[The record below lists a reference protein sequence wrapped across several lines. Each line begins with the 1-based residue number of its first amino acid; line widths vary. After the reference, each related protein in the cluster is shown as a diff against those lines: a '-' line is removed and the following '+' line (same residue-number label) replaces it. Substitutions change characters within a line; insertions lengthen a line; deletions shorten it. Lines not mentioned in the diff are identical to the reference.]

1 MLSYK
6 VLRFVT
12 WLMTFSLGY
21 LIGELLIKKYSN
33 ENDKKFLKYAR
44 VVLGVLSF
52 GTFIWLLLNKELFH
66 WNFDIATG
74 EPVDHYSTY
83 GKCIIYAV
91 IALISNVISYIVA
104 KMRKERSK

>member
-12 WLMTFSLGY
+12 YVMTFSLGY
-21 LIGELLIKKYSN
+21 LIGELFTKN
-33 ENDKKFLKYAR
+33 NTKFLKYAR
-44 VVLGVLSF
+44 SVLSVLSF
-52 GTFIWLLLNKELFH
+52 GVFLWLLLNKELFH

-83 GKCIIYAV
+83 GTCMIYVV
-91 IALISNVISYIVA
+91 IALVSNIASYIVA
-104 KMRKERSK
+104 KMRKERSN